1 MSVTLIEKSKTR
13 RDAIAT
19 LEKLKERESREIAQG
34 TVRGIRLDGKTRL
47 HTTRQQSNESII
59 EEHQTSY
66 GEIRIRGSKG

>member
-34 TVRGIRLDGKTRL
+34 TVRSIRIDGKTRL
-47 HTTRQQSNESII
+47 LTTRQQSNESII
-59 EEHQTSY
+59 EEHQISY